1 MASTGRQESQ
11 RTREVI
17 SMAKMTKTQAK
28 RALRQMQAKI
38 FKIAQQFDEVSY
50 KDAVQLEALTQKLLK
65 RF

>member
-1 MASTGRQESQ
+1 
-11 RTREVI
+11 
-17 SMAKMTKTQAK
+17 MAKMTKTQAK